1 MLVCVGETPY
11 LLLSRTILICGCK
24 KRSVRNVAGALL
36 YYLDSNAIHPLLRD
50 SSAQIS
56 NLKISSA
63 LFSLKQAR
71 AAARRA
77 ANAAVGADGGG
88 RARAS
93 SSERLGLVKE
103 SSGGDA
109 EYGGTG
115 SGR

>member
-1 MLVCVGETPY
+1 M
-11 LLLSRTILICGCK
+11 
-24 KRSVRNVAGALL
+24 KR
-36 YYLDSNAIHPLLRD
+36 I
-50 SSAQIS
+50 
-56 NLKISSA
+56 
-63 LFSLKQAR
+63 QAR

-77 ANAAVGADGGG
+77 ANAAVGADGSG

-115 SGR
+115 PGR